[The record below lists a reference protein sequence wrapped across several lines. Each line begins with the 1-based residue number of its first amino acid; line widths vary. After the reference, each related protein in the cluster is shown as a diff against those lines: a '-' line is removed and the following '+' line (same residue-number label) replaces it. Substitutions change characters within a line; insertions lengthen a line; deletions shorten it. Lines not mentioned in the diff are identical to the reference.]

1 MAAIYMIH
9 PKIFHINKRFQELE
23 WKMFFHRIHSNQVL
37 QQMLLF
43 GPEYE
48 RAEHK
53 SLFLSHQ
60 THVDKFTMA
69 PDNRGAHG
77 SCYSPVGELFLEQ
90 IRSRVTWVRD
100 YYTMQHQCYP
110 VEKHTFLLKY
120 LFTGVI
126 SSTNIDL
133 SWYYYKSLLVNYSAF
148 DHVLEF
154 ITPWNWH
161 YPYSEMKKC
170 IILKINK

>member
-1 MAAIYMIH
+1 MKNVL
-9 PKIFHINKRFQELE
+9 PQDTL
-23 WKMFFHRIHSNQVL
+23 NQVL
-37 QQMLLF
+37 QQMFSLDQSTREQNIRASSSLIKLTLIIHNGSRQQRCTRLLLQPCRRTVP
-43 GPEYE
+43 GTDSL
-48 RAEHK
+48 K
-53 SLFLSHQ
+53 SNLGQRLLHYATS
-60 THVDKFTMA
+60 V
-69 PDNRGAHG
+69 
-77 SCYSPVGELFLEQ
+77 
-90 IRSRVTWVRD
+90 
-100 YYTMQHQCYP
+100 CYP